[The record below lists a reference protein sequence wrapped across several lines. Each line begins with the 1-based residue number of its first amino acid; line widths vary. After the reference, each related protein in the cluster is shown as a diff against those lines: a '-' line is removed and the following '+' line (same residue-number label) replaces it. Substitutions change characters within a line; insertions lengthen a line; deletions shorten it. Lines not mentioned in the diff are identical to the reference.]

1 MPAVTID
8 IKPII
13 IGVIGSNRD
22 DSPAMAE
29 ARLIGEEIAK
39 RGYVLLTGGGTG
51 IMKAASEGAY
61 RAGGLVVGI
70 LPGER
75 GKGAPGY
82 PNEFVHIPIYTGMSD
97 GRNSITA
104 KTPDVIIALPGG
116 LGTISELAIALKSGI
131 PVIGIEA
138 PCLQSPGDAT
148 FHRANSVEEAMKILN
163 RLLSSRNNIR
173 T

>member
-1 MPAVTID
+1 
-8 IKPII
+8 
-13 IGVIGSNRD
+13 
-22 DSPAMAE
+22 MAE

-104 KTPDVIIALPGG
+104 KRRPVFNPRAIRPFIKPTP
-116 LGTISELAIALKSGI
+116 LKR
-131 PVIGIEA
+131 P
-138 PCLQSPGDAT
+138 
-148 FHRANSVEEAMKILN
+148 
-163 RLLSSRNNIR
+163 
-173 T
+173 